1 MTRRTTQRDLAQR
14 VSQWEA
20 RKIVQAQRAFEA
32 GDKLRAARIFE
43 KILSRN
49 KRCWPAVFSL
59 AVIAHTICDHDY
71 AVAMLLYL
79 CTEEPGFAE
88 AWYNLGTIEQCVNR
102 YADAADHLREAI
114 RLDPGMV
121 NARVNLGNALLGL
134 GRTEEAFAEYAEALK
149 HRPNNAEATWNL
161 SHYYILTGDW
171 LKGWRAYEARWSIP
185 GFTEMN
191 AITVADGPDI
201 PTPWQGEDLTGK
213 TLLVAEEQGFGDWWL
228 TLRYAEVLRSMAAKV
243 IWACRPE
250 SMRLTALTVSPSEVA
265 SIREGVPPTDYVVTC
280 MTLFAR
286 LGATPNN
293 LPGASGYLR
302 TK

>member
-20 RKIVQAQRAFEA
+20 KKIIQAQRAFEA

-43 KILSRN
+43 KILSKN

-59 AVIAHTICDHDY
+59 AVLAHTICDHDY

-102 YADAADHLREAI
+102 YADAADHLREAVK
-114 RLDPGMV
+114 LDPTLV
-121 NARVNLGNALLGL
+121 NARINLGNALLGL
-134 GRTEEAFAEYAEALK
+134 GRTEEAHAEYAEALK

-161 SHYYILTGDW
+161 SHYYILTGQW
-171 LKGWRAYEARWSIP
+171 LKGWAAYEARWSIP

-191 AITVADGPDI
+191 AITVADDADA
-201 PTPWQGEDLTGK
+201 PTAWQGEDLTGK
-213 TLLVAEEQGFGDWWL
+213 RLIVAEEQGYGDWWL
-228 TLRYAEVLRSMAAKV
+228 AVRYHKMLRAMGADVT
-243 IWACRPE
+243 WACRPE
-250 SMRLTALTVSPSEVA
+250 SIRLTAMTVAPSGVV
-265 SIREGVPPTDYVVTC
+265 SIREPVPNADYIVTC
-280 MTLFAR
+280 MTLFNR
-286 LGATPNN
+286 LGTTTENVPE
-293 LPGASGYLR
+293 ASGYLR